1 MFNNTEIGYI
11 LENYVFDSSFNEE
24 QDRWDDVFAGG
35 FFTRRKRQARE
46 KDDKDKPEN
55 LALMLSIGV
64 QGFLIMNE
72 DELPPGISL
81 VSSCLNEILWESEEQ
96 NKLCS
101 LLPKSLKEKIRNVL
115 MMILKQT
122 LSPKFFNLDFEGLM
136 DAVDKADIEKLIE
149 KIMGMAFAP
158 ITREDVSEIIDEVLN
173 LWKKVVNKE
182 KDAENKK
189 TLKLVSDLVQAINDE
204 PILDGIASIGS
215 EVQGMMMR
223 KESPAFKYG
232 GRIGPAPDTQL
243 ICEIFALYKS
253 QSKSQKVRCR
263 K

>member
-1 MFNNTEIGYI
+1 
-11 LENYVFDSSFNEE
+11 
-24 QDRWDDVFAGG
+24 
-35 FFTRRKRQARE
+35 
-46 KDDKDKPEN
+46 
-55 LALMLSIGV
+55 
-64 QGFLIMNE
+64 
-72 DELPPGISL
+72 
-81 VSSCLNEILWESEEQ
+81 
-96 NKLCS
+96 
-101 LLPKSLKEKIRNVL
+101 

-149 KIMGMAFAP
+149 KIMGKAFAP

-204 PILDGIASIGS
+204 PVLDGIASIGS

-243 ICEIFALYKS
+243 ICEMFALYKS